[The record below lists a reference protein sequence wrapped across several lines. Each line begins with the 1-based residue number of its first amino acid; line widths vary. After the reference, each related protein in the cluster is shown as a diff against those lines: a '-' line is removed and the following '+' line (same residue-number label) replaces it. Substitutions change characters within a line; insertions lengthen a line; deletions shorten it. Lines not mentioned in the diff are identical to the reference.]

1 MGNGY
6 NTAKCLDYL
15 HCSFLVVGHIKFD
28 VDQVFSVTTKAFN
41 FSDVFNTNELVK
53 VMSQPN
59 LITAKQ
65 VKGDIR

>member
-1 MGNGY
+1 MGNGN

-15 HCSFLVVGHIKFD
+15 YCSFLVVGHMKFD
-28 VDQVFSVTTKAFN
+28 VDKVFSVPAKVFN
-41 FSDVFNTNELVK
+41 SSDVFNTNELVN

-59 LITAKQ
+59 QITAKQ